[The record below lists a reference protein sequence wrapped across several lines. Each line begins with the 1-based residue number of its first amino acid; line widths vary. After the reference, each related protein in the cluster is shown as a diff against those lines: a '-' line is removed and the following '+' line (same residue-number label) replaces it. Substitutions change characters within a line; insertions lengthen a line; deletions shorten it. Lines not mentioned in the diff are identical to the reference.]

1 MASNKNSNLHSAKK
15 AKNDEFYT
23 QLSDIEKELR
33 HYKKHF
39 RDKTV
44 FCNCDDPEWSN
55 FWQYFSLNFDRLQL
69 RRLIATHYEID
80 KQSYML
86 EMWRDDSGVHT
97 KINTLR
103 QNGDFRSHESIALL
117 QQADIVVTNPPFSL
131 FREYVAQLMEYEKKF
146 LIIGSKNAI
155 TYKEFFPLLK
165 DNKVWIGYNLVKS
178 FGQPDGTFKTFGNIG
193 WYTNLDIPKR
203 HEPLIM
209 VKRYDPEAY
218 PHYDNYDAI
227 NCDKVADIPMDYFE
241 SWGVTHADYAL
252 LNAVEWE
259 VTREDAERKW
269 IIPASGALRQALNEH
284 SEGYRE
290 IIEAA
295 LTGALYCNGEV
306 GVPITVC
313 DELNPE
319 QFEIIGNGGSYKG
332 EGSVADALYVTHT
345 HTHTHTHTPNA
356 GRSSNESSYA
366 DVRCKYCSG
375 IIGVPVTFLDKF
387 CPEQFALLGHEHDL
401 NGNGGTGITQFESNG
416 KGYYKRLL
424 VRSILFR
431 CNGSPNYV
439 PR

>member
-39 RDKTV
+39 HDKTV

-103 QNGDFRSHESIALL
+103 QNGDFRSPESIALL
-117 QQADIVVTNPPFSL
+117 QQADVVVTNPPFSL

-146 LIIGSKNAI
+146 LIIGNKNAI

-165 DNKVWIGYNLVKS
+165 DNKAWIGYNAPCE
-178 FGQPDGTFKTFGNIG
+178 FGRPDGTITKQVSGLTRWF
-193 WYTNLDIPKR
+193 TNLDIPKR

-209 VKRYDPEAY
+209 VKRYDSVLY

-241 SWGVTHADYAL
+241 SWGVLHADYAL
-252 LNAVEWE
+252 LNKDEWE
-259 VTREDAERKW
+259 ITRSDAERHW
-269 IIPASGALRQALNEH
+269 IIPAGGTLRDEFREH
-284 SEGYRE
+284 AEGYRE
-290 IIEAA
+290 HIEAA
-295 LTGALYCNGEV
+295 LTESLYCNGEV
-306 GVPITVC
+306 GVPITV
-313 DELNPE
+313 L
-319 QFEIIGNGGSYKG
+319 
-332 EGSVADALYVTHT
+332 DALSPDQHEIVGADFELAQPQLLDTGKFGTGRFYIQPETIETTHT
-345 HTHTHTHTPNA
+345 HTH
-356 GRSSNESSYA
+356 
-366 DVRCKYCSG
+366 
-375 IIGVPVTFLDKF
+375 
-387 CPEQFALLGHEHDL
+387 
-401 NGNGGTGITQFESNG
+401 
-416 KGYYKRLL
+416 KRLYSRI
-424 VRSILFR
+424 VIRRKI
-431 CNGSPNYV
+431 
-439 PR
+439 